1 VASVD
6 WTEFVASGRAV
17 LRDAGLAE
25 TGISLS
31 YGPAECTCLRAI
43 NTDSKKRDSF
53 VAPLFA
59 AGRTFG
65 TICHQI

>member
-1 VASVD
+1 LIGQNLSHLDEPSYAMP
-6 WTEFVASGRAV
+6 
-17 LRDAGLAE
+17 GLAE

-31 YGPAECTCLRAI
+31 YGPGECTCLHAI
-43 NTDSKKRDSF
+43 NTDSKKRHSF